1 MHSAQLYL
9 SPHQNVRAEQGHN
22 ASKGLALRMEL
33 GNVMAGEGEREGS
46 EGTQGRGKWDGMG
59 TKVPR
64 VPYRARQT
72 DKRFPSPPC
81 CERFCLARRGRVIA
95 GHGLISI
102 SVLLCGGWR

>member
-22 ASKGLALRMEL
+22 TSKGLALRMEL

-59 TKVPR
+59 TRYLGYPTERDKQTNASQVPP
-64 VPYRARQT
+64 VVSGSAW
-72 DKRFPSPPC
+72 F
-81 CERFCLARRGRVIA
+81 AAAV
-95 GHGLISI
+95 
-102 SVLLCGGWR
+102 